1 MKNYRIKLLMV
12 FLTLV
17 SVQLMA
23 QDIITRINPR
33 RQIACKVI
41 EIGEEQVRYRSSEF
55 SDSLVFSIDTRNIEQ
70 ILFANGKVYKPTSR
84 MFDKE
89 SYDSQHKNALKFTFI
104 SPVLGYVG
112 LSYEKS
118 IKPGSSMEFGLNI
131 IGAGWDFDNRNP
143 IGLGLRAG
151 YKFMTSPDYYQRHM
165 LYSHILK
172 GMYVEPQVGFTL
184 YASDE
189 NSYTY
194 SYNSDYYN
202 SYMYYNSTTQR
213 KTTALVTVGVLG
225 GKQWVF
231 DDRFLIDLNI
241 GIGYGF
247 GTLENNGMHYG
258 FSGTTDGV
266 PLCFMSAFKIGYLF

>member
-12 FLTLV
+12 FMTLI

-55 SDSLVFSIDTRNIEQ
+55 SDSLVFSIDTRNVEQ
-70 ILFANGKVYKPTSR
+70 ILFANGKIYKPTSR

-104 SPVLGYVG
+104 SPIMGYVG

-131 IGAGWDFDNRNP
+131 IGAGWDFSDRNP
-143 IGLGLRAG
+143 VGVGLRAG
-151 YKFMTSPDYYQRHM
+151 YKFITSPDYYQRHM

-172 GMYVEPQVGFTL
+172 GMYVEPQIGFTM

-189 NSYTY
+189 SNYYY
-194 SYNSDYYN
+194 SYDYYDVK
-202 SYMYYNSTTQR
+202 YQR
-213 KTTALVTVGVLG
+213 KTTALFTLGVLG

-231 DDRFLIDLNI
+231 DDRFLIDLSF
-241 GIGYGF
+241 GIGYGL
-247 GTLENNGMHYG
+247 GTTGNNDGLHYG
-258 FSGTTDGV
+258 FSGATDDV